1 MDRYDAIRGKSV
13 LIVDDNELITSL
25 LADALARCGAM
36 PVRSHSGQAG
46 LELLAGRHFDLLLL
60 DVRMGGMGG
69 WDMLNEIKRRQPG
82 MLDKTVIITGDGFRT
97 NTTWEIA
104 GQTLPV
110 LHKPFNLET
119 LRTQARKVLQKN
131 LQKTSQTASPVSLVA
146 A

>member
-1 MDRYDAIRGKSV
+1 MNRYDAIRGKSV
-13 LIVDDNELITSL
+13 LIVDDNKLITSL
-25 LADALARCGAM
+25 LAEALSRCGAI

-60 DVRMGGMGG
+60 DVRMARMGG
-69 WDMLNEIKRRQPG
+69 RDVLNEIKRTQPN
-82 MLDKTVIITGDGFRT
+82 MLDKTIIITGDGFRT

-119 LRTQARKVLQKN
+119 RRTQARKVLQKAP
-131 LQKTSQTASPVSLVA
+131 QTARPARLTA